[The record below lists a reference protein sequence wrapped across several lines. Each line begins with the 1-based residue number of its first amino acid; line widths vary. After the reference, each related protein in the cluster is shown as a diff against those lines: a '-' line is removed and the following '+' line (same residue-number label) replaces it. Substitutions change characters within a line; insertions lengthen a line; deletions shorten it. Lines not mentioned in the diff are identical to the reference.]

1 MNYINADLRKN
12 NLSAEVADSIA
23 HAVSGIKSMLLSAQ
37 ENMKTSNK
45 KLHIIDAKEYYQK
58 APVRTSVS
66 VSIERELI
74 AGGNA
79 W

>member
-12 NLSAEVADSIA
+12 NLPAEVADSLA
-23 HAVSGIKSMLLSAQ
+23 KAVSVINAMFF
-37 ENMKTSNK
+37 KTQPNVLATK
-45 KLHIIDAKEYYQK
+45 KQPPILDANEYYQK
-58 APVRTSVS
+58 APVRRSAA

-74 AGGNA
+74 AGGSA